1 MSNDDKKVD
10 EVHETT
16 SEEPIEN
23 EAHEEIAEFEDTINK
38 ISEKDI
44 YKDVDLKN
52 KKFKIGLIAGIIVL
66 IAIIGGVLYWRT
78 SNTTRVTR

>member
-10 EVHETT
+10 EVHEIT

-23 EAHEEIAEFEDTINK
+23 EAHEEMAEFEDTINK

-52 KKFKIGLIAGIIVL
+52 KKFKNNKIYYYYYL
-66 IAIIGGVLYWRT
+66 
-78 SNTTRVTR
+78 